1 MNNIICRNC
10 GFAFL
15 GNKCPKCGYNM
26 NISNPD
32 KNVIQNKALKEN
44 IADAALSIL
53 ANDRLISLE
62 KDLKHLVVEFGYLF
76 LPENSNNVS
85 DVKTLLK
92 VMPPK
97 KMFQSQKTYYLGTQD
112 GKLLLLNES
121 FNEAMFRKISNDVLL
136 MHKVDLNT
144 IDKKDYTME
153 LY

>member
-1 MNNIICRNC
+1 M
-10 GFAFL
+10 
-15 GNKCPKCGYNM
+15 
-26 NISNPD
+26 
-32 KNVIQNKALKEN
+32 
-44 IADAALSIL
+44 
-53 ANDRLISLE
+53 ANDKLISLD
-62 KDLKHLVVEFGYLF
+62 KDLKHLVVEFGYLL

-97 KMFQSQKTYYLGTQD
+97 KMFQSQKTYYLATQD
-112 GKLLLLNES
+112 GKLLLLNER
-121 FNEAMFRKISNDVLL
+121 FNEAIFRKISNDVLL